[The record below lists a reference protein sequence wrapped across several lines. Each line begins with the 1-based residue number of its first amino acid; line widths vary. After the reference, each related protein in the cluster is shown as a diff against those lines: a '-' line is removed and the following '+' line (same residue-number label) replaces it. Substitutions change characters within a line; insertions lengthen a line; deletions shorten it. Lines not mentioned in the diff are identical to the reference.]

1 MVLVLEKSSNS
12 KCYYDGALDGTGIG
26 KYSVW
31 MLTSCCL
38 LILAMYL
45 DVFGLSIALPAIA
58 CDMALTTM
66 QQGVLS
72 AAPLIGV
79 MTSSYLWGLCADV
92 KGRRWT
98 LLVSMPVGAAINL
111 ATCFAPTYGALV
123 ALKYLSAS
131 FTSSANAAAFV
142 LVGESFPKRHRSR
155 SMFAMASA
163 TQFAQLVAC
172 LCALPIVQLTFKLT
186 ITESLF
192 FTPWRL
198 IQLVISLP
206 GLVGII
212 ILMFLMESPKYLLSK
227 GRAEDCLE
235 VLRSMYEMNTGN
247 EKECFPVQ
255 AVIKEETESSPEVST
270 SILRKVWNQTA
281 PLFKPP
287 LLKNSLKLYFIL
299 LCAYMTST
307 GYTMWIPTMTN
318 AYFNGEDASGKTF
331 CEVASTAA
339 TSSNGTSTDCDSVIK
354 NSTLYAVMCYSGG
367 GGILTILVSF
377 LVGFT
382 GKRYMTAGVF
392 LVSAACGIALLFTK
406 VPLLSIALFSTFLYV
421 ALILGN
427 INTYLVELNPTH
439 LRGMA
444 TCLSVVVAR
453 GFGFMSVQLIGAL
466 LAEYC
471 VPMVSGYIALVLAG
485 FVVALFLPAEESK
498 IKLED
503 PSKPKPLTNVEK
515 IEAGLDK
522 TRF

>member
-1 MVLVLEKSSNS
+1 MVSAVEKSKNIA
-12 KCYYDGALDGTGIG
+12 KFNYDDALDCTGFG
-26 KYSVW
+26 KYNIW

-38 LILAMYL
+38 IILAMYL
-45 DVFGLSIALPAIA
+45 DVFGLSIVLPAIA
-58 CDMALTTM
+58 CDMTLTTM

-92 KGRRWT
+92 RGRRWT
-98 LLVSMPVGAAINL
+98 LLMSMPVGAALNL
-111 ATCFAPTYGALV
+111 ATSFAPSYGTLV
-123 ALKYLSAS
+123 ALKYLSGS

-142 LVGESFPKRHRSR
+142 LVGESFPKRHWSR

-172 LCALPIVQLTFKLT
+172 MCALPIIQQKFKLT
-186 ITESLF
+186 ISEDLF

-206 GLVGII
+206 SLLGII
-212 ILMFLMESPKYLLSK
+212 ILMFLKESPKYLLSK
-227 GRAEDCLE
+227 RRAEDCLE
-235 VLRSMYEMNTGN
+235 VLRDMYSMNTGM
-247 EKECFPVQ
+247 EKDSFSVQ
-255 AVIKEETESSPEVST
+255 AVIKEETQSKPEVST
-270 SILRKVWNQTA
+270 TIFRKIWNQTA
-281 PLFKPP
+281 PLFQPP
-287 LLKNSLKLYFIL
+287 LLKNSLKLYFLL

-318 AYFNGEDASGKTF
+318 AYFNGEDANGKTF
-331 CEVASTAA
+331 CDVVSTVA
-339 TSSNGTSTDCDSVIK
+339 TSSNSTSTDCNNVIQ

-382 GKRYMTAGVF
+382 GKRNMTAIVF
-392 LVSAACGIALLFTK
+392 LVSAACGIALLFTTT
-406 VPLLSIALFSTFLYV
+406 PLLSIALFCMFLYV

-471 VPMVSGYIALVLAG
+471 VPMVSGYIVMILAG
-485 FVVALFLPAEESK
+485 FVVALFLPAEESAR
-498 IKLED
+498 LED
-503 PSKPKPLTNVEK
+503 PPKSNSGN
-515 IEAGLDK
+515 IEAGPDK
-522 TRF
+522 TTSRF